1 VNYESYPD
9 LYWALRGGGNNFG
22 IVTRFDVF
30 TFPQGNL
37 WGGANY
43 YTIDK
48 APTLIDAFSEL
59 NINSASDPYATVIL
73 AFGYVSYAGWLALTD
88 LEYGKPI
95 PSPPIFEDFTS
106 IPPFE
111 STMAINSLSNLTL
124 EIEGTATY
132 AARYSQ
138 PPSLYR
144 IDIASSS
151 DDLT

>member
-1 VNYESYPD
+1 VNYQSYPD

-73 AFGYVSYAGWLALTD
+73 AFGYVAYLGGWVALTD

-95 PSPPIFEDFTS
+95 PSPPIFEDFAS

-124 EIEGTATY
+124 EIEGTAY
-132 AARYSQ
+132 LCRQ
-138 PPSLYR
+138 VLPNFIPLQF
-144 IDIASSS
+144 
-151 DDLT
+151 